1 MASEAHSSSDGITLG
16 HRLICKTSQC
26 WRDTEAT
33 SVLSVENC
41 GKDKPSTLL
50 SRHNRS
56 YQNAIK
62 LGTNY
67 SNFGYCKIRYRYE
80 FDPKSGY
87 SSETRVMNDGIV
99 GAIATMEAKKKR
111 VIQNEYNATRTR
123 QYTPRR
129 VGWGEEEEQQNWRR
143 GKKKVNP
150 VIASKAHRNTHQNP
164 IALAYRLICKTQP
177 TAGRARARTH

>member
-99 GAIATMEAKKKR
+99 GAIATMEAKKKESNTKR
-111 VIQNEYNATRTR
+111 IQRYQNAPDAIQFGT
-123 QYTPRR
+123 
-129 VGWGEEEEQQNWRR
+129 
-143 GKKKVNP
+143 
-150 VIASKAHRNTHQNP
+150 HRD
-164 IALAYRLICKTQP
+164 A
-177 TAGRARARTH
+177 